1 MDIYIEELQ
10 GSLWVASLN
19 HGRLEGLEIDSPH
32 EEVRWGSIYFTKILS
47 VDKALDAVYV
57 DLDGENTGI
66 VFNKDVR
73 VFDKKASAWKG
84 NSEAIGKI
92 LKPGSFV
99 ALQAKS
105 AYIASEDD
113 ENIASERKTPR
124 MSMDISLQGRY
135 LIYCPFMP
143 KNRLSQ
149 RIRDKPLRKQL
160 LKMMDEME
168 EFEGFILRAA
178 AAGTQ
183 ADMLI
188 SEARI
193 LKNMWDQIQEHL
205 SGEDAGLVME
215 GPDAIQ
221 RTLGDQAEQQIDVIE
236 VVTMDHFQ
244 EAENW
249 CGLFAPDL
257 MPKITPIEIK
267 GATEDLALFDHHDI
281 VGQIEDLSHSYVILQ
296 DGSNVILEQTSALTA
311 IDVNRGGNRNSN
323 IDINMQAAREIGRQ
337 LRLRNIGGTIM
348 IDFLKMNG
356 KKEMGKIIAALE
368 ESVSSDP
375 CTVQIHGPTAL
386 GLMEVTRA
394 RRTPPLL
401 ERFSGV
407 IDINNY

>member
-10 GSLWVASLN
+10 GSLWVASLEQ
-19 HGRLEGLEIDSPH
+19 GRLEGLEIDSPL
-32 EEVRWGSIYFTKILS
+32 EEVRWGSVYFAKILS

-73 VFDKKASAWKG
+73 VFDKTAKAWKG
-84 NSEAIGKI
+84 NSQAIGKI
-92 LKPGSFV
+92 LKPGGFV

-105 AYIASEDD
+105 AYIATEDD
-113 ENIASERKTPR
+113 DFVSSERKTPR

-149 RIRDKPLRKQL
+149 RIRDKALRKQL

-188 SEARI
+188 NEARL
-193 LKNMWDQIQEHL
+193 LKNMWDQMQEHL
-205 SGEDAGLVME
+205 SGEDPGLIMA

-221 RTLGDQAEQQIDVIE
+221 RTLGDQAEQQIQAIE
-236 VVTMDHFQ
+236 VTTMDHFQ
-244 EAENW
+244 EAEEW
-249 CGLFAPDL
+249 CELFAPDL
-257 MPKITPIEIK
+257 MPKITPIEVK
-267 GATEDLALFDHHDI
+267 GAAQDLALFDHHDI
-281 VGQIEDLSHSYVILQ
+281 LGQIEDLSHSYVILDQ
-296 DGSNVILEQTSALTA
+296 GANIILEATSALTA
-311 IDVNRGGNRNSN
+311 IDVNRGGHRGSN
-323 IDINMQAAREIGRQ
+323 LEVNLSAATEIGRQ

-348 IDFLKMNG
+348 IDFLKMPS
-356 KKEMGKIIAALE
+356 KREMGKIIAALE
-368 ESVSSDP
+368 KAAASDP

-401 ERFSGV
+401 ERFGGV